1 VALLTQDS
9 IDRVR
14 AAANIVDVVSAHTDM
29 RRQGTRF
36 LGLCPFHDER
46 TPSFSVNPSENL
58 YYCFGCQASG
68 DVFTFL
74 QEKEGLEFREAV
86 EQLAD
91 RYGIELTYESVD
103 QEEEARRRG
112 RDRLFEVL
120 NKTADF
126 YQRYLWESAEAGKA
140 REYLAGRGLGREV
153 LEEFGVGFA
162 PSAWDKV
169 LTRALSAGF
178 TEQELHNAGLIQ
190 KGRRG
195 GFYDRFR
202 ERIMFPLRDAR
213 GRVVGFGARAMRD
226 NQPPKYVNSPEG
238 PVYRKGRSLFA
249 IDIARS
255 HATKAGQVIV
265 VEGYTD
271 VLALHQGGIK
281 NSVASMGTAMTDE
294 QVAELAR
301 LGREVILA
309 FDADRSGQEAM
320 LRVQEAAGRRRLD
333 LKVVRLPDDKD
344 PSDLLQVGGS
354 EAFLERL
361 KGATSFLEFQ
371 VQTVIERA
379 DLSSPAGK
387 DAALAELAPVFAA
400 AEPSAERDEQM
411 RLVAGRLDLSEH
423 LLAPLMSRPPQSA
436 PGRQSGERS
445 APTPR
450 AGGAATRA
458 ERWERIFLAMC
469 VSSGERGHE
478 YLERLEDEHLSSD
491 VLRRA
496 RSWIAEHFES
506 PTRGLPL
513 DDEQLAHAVSEIVV
527 RSSGQ
532 PAGERALEVGF
543 LGLERRRLEGAIKQA
558 GESEDFGRQRELSAT
573 RTEITERIV
582 RLMSEE
588 DDFSAEQQ
596 VSSSQEQRD
605 STAESQ

>member
-1 VALLTQDS
+1 LALLTQDS
-9 IDRVR
+9 VDRVR
-14 AAANIVDVVSAHTDM
+14 AAASIVDVVSAHTDV
-29 RRQGTRF
+29 RKQGARYV
-36 LGLCPFHDER
+36 GLCPFHDER
-46 TPSFSVNPSENL
+46 TPSFSLNPSENL

-74 QEKEGLEFREAV
+74 REKEGLEFREAV

-91 RYGIELTYESVD
+91 RYGVELSYEAAD
-103 QEEEARRRG
+103 TEEEARRRG
-112 RDRLFEVL
+112 RDRLFEML
-120 NKTADF
+120 QKTASF
-126 YQRYLWESAEAGKA
+126 YQRYLWESAEAAKA
-140 REYLAGRGLGREV
+140 REYLAGRGLGRDV

-162 PSAWDKV
+162 PSAWDRV
-169 LTRALSAGF
+169 LTRALSAGYS
-178 TEQELHNAGLIQ
+178 ERELHDAGLIQ

-213 GRVVGFGARAMRD
+213 GRVLGFGARAMRD

-238 PVYRKGRSLFA
+238 PVYRKGKTLFG
-249 IDIARS
+249 IDLART

-271 VLALHQGGIK
+271 VLALHQGGVQ
-281 NSVASMGTAMTDE
+281 NVVASMGTALTDD
-294 QVAELAR
+294 QVGELAK
-301 LGREVILA
+301 LGREVLLA

-344 PSDLLQVGGS
+344 PSDLLHEGGS

-361 KGATSFLEFQ
+361 KEATSFLEFQ
-371 VQTVIERA
+371 VQTVIDRA

-387 DAALAELAPVFAA
+387 DAALAELRPVFST
-400 AEPSAERDEQM
+400 AEASVERDELV
-411 RLVAGRLDLSEH
+411 RLVANRLDLSDH
-423 LLAPLMSRPPQSA
+423 LLAPLMSRQPQRFQRGAESL
-436 PGRQSGERS
+436 
-445 APTPR
+445 
-450 AGGAATRA
+450 GGAATRA

-469 VSSGERGHE
+469 VSSGERGRE

-496 RSWIAEHFES
+496 RTWIAEHFES

-513 DDEQLAHAVSEIVV
+513 EDEQLAHAVSEIVV

-543 LGLERRRLEGAIKQA
+543 LGLERRRLEGAIRQA
-558 GESEDFGRQRELSAT
+558 GEAEKFDRQRELSSQ

-588 DDFSAEQQ
+588 EDFSAEQ
-596 VSSSQEQRD
+596 VSSSQDTRD
-605 STAESQ
+605 SAADDQ

>member
-1 VALLTQDS
+1 L
-9 IDRVR
+9 DRVR
-14 AAANIVDVVSAHTDM
+14 AAASIVDVVSAHTDL
-29 RRQGTRF
+29 RRQGARYT
-36 LGLCPFHDER
+36 GLCPFHDER

-58 YYCFGCQASG
+58 YYCFGCQAGG

-74 QEKEGLEFREAV
+74 QEKEGLDWRDAV

-91 RYGIELTYESVD
+91 RYGIELTLEAED
-103 QEEEARRRG
+103 GEEEARRRG
-112 RDRLFEVL
+112 RERLYEVL
-120 NKTADF
+120 QKTAAF
-126 YQRYLWESAEAGKA
+126 YERYLWESGEADKA
-140 REYLAGRGLGREV
+140 RNYLAGRGLGREV
-153 LEEFGVGFA
+153 LEQFGVGFA
-162 PSAWDKV
+162 PSAWDRV

-178 TEQELHNAGLIQ
+178 TERELHDAGLIQ
-190 KGRRG
+190 RSRRG

-213 GRVVGFGARAMRD
+213 GRVLGFGARAMRD
-226 NQPPKYVNSPEG
+226 NQPPKYVNSPESY
-238 PVYRKGRSLFA
+238 VYRKGRSLFG
-249 IDIARS
+249 IDIARA
-255 HATKAGQVIV
+255 HATRAGQVIV

-271 VLALHQGGIK
+271 VLALHQGGIQ
-281 NSVASMGTAMTDE
+281 NAVASMGTALTDE
-294 QVAELAR
+294 QVGELAR

-309 FDADRSGQEAM
+309 FDADSSGQEAM
-320 LRVQEAAGRRRLD
+320 LRVQAAAGRRRLV

-344 PSDLLQVGGS
+344 PNDILLEGGS
-354 EAFLERL
+354 EAYRERL
-361 KGATSFLEFQ
+361 KEATSILEFQ
-371 VQTVIERA
+371 VQTVIDRA

-387 DAALAELAPVFAA
+387 DAALAELGPVFAA
-400 AEPSAERDEQM
+400 TDPSVERDELM
-411 RLVAGRLDLSEH
+411 RLVADRLDLSEH
-423 LLAPLMSRPPQSA
+423 LLAPLMSRPSPRFPRADGQS
-436 PGRQSGERS
+436 
-445 APTPR
+445 R

-469 VSSGERGHE
+469 VSSGDRGRE
-478 YLERLEDEHLSSD
+478 YLEQLTDEHLSSD

-496 RSWIAEHFES
+496 RAWIAEHFES

-543 LGLERRRLEGAIKQA
+543 LGLERSRLEGAIKQA
-558 GESEDFGRQRELSAT
+558 GEAEDFELQRELSSR

-596 VSSSQEQRD
+596 VSSSQDTRD
-605 STAESQ
+605 SAADDQ

>member
-1 VALLTQDS
+1 MARITQDS
-9 IDRVR
+9 LDRVR
-14 AAANIVDVVSAHTDM
+14 AAASIVDVVSAHTDL
-29 RRQGTRF
+29 RKQGARYT
-36 LGLCPFHDER
+36 GLCPFHDER

-58 YYCFGCQASG
+58 YYCYGCQAGG

-74 QEKEGLEFREAV
+74 QEKEGLDWRDAV

-91 RYGIELTYESVD
+91 RYGIELTMEAEDS
-103 QEEEARRRG
+103 QEEARRRG
-112 RDRLFEVL
+112 RDRLYEVL
-120 NKTADF
+120 QKTAVF
-126 YQRYLWESAEAGKA
+126 YERYLWESGEAEKA
-140 REYLAGRGLGREV
+140 RDHLAGRGLGREV
-153 LEEFGVGFA
+153 LEQFGVGFA
-162 PSAWDKV
+162 PSAWDRV

-178 TEQELHNAGLIQ
+178 TERELHDAGLIQ
-190 KGRRG
+190 KSRRG

-213 GRVVGFGARAMRD
+213 GRVLGFGARAMRD

-238 PVYRKGRSLFA
+238 YVYRKGRSLFG
-249 IDIARS
+249 IDIARA
-255 HATKAGQVIV
+255 HATRAGQVIV

-271 VLALHQGGIK
+271 VLALHQGGIQ
-281 NSVASMGTAMTDE
+281 NAVASMGTALTDE
-294 QVAELAR
+294 QIGELAR

-309 FDADRSGQEAM
+309 FDADSSGQEAM
-320 LRVQEAAGRRRLD
+320 LRVQEAAGRRRLI

-344 PSDLLQVGGS
+344 PNDLLLEGGS

-361 KGATSFLEFQ
+361 KEATSFLEFQ
-371 VQTVIERA
+371 VQTVIDRA

-387 DAALAELAPVFAA
+387 DAALAELGPVFAA
-400 AEPSAERDEQM
+400 TDPSIERDELM
-411 RLVAGRLDLSEH
+411 RLVADRLDLSEH
-423 LLAPLMSRPPQSA
+423 LLAPLMSRPSPRFPRAEEKSRTDGQS
-436 PGRQSGERS
+436 
-445 APTPR
+445 R
-450 AGGAATRA
+450 AGGAATRG

-469 VSSGERGHE
+469 VSSGDRGRE
-478 YLERLEDEHLSSD
+478 YLEQLTDEHLSSD

-496 RSWIAEHFES
+496 RAWIAEHFDS

-543 LGLERRRLEGAIKQA
+543 LGLERTRLEGAIKQA
-558 GESEDFGRQRELSAT
+558 GEAEDFDLQRELSSR

-596 VSSSQEQRD
+596 VSSSQDTRD
-605 STAESQ
+605 SAADDQ